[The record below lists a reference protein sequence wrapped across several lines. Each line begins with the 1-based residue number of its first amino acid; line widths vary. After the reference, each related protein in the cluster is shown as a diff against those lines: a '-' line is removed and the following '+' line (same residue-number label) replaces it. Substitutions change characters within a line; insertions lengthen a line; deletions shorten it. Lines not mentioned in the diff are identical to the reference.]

1 MKPLPLT
8 VGIESMGG
16 LVIAS
21 QKGYSGGPHWLSM
34 ALRLNILAA
43 LVSCAQSVAGSSGR
57 QYTEVRTE

>member
-34 ALRLNILAA
+34 ALRLNILAVP
-43 LVSCAQSVAGSSGR
+43 VSCAAVGCGLPRATV
-57 QYTEVRTE
+57 Y